1 MMKSLLMTI
10 CAVCLL
16 ISGCS
21 DKEDLP
27 VLQTPPP
34 QVQNPTPSA
43 KKYIS
48 ITVNGKIFKA
58 TLEDKRSAR
67 AFAQI
72 LPLEVEMIELNGN
85 EKYFYLDNDLP
96 TDSVRVQQIHAGD
109 LMLYE
114 SNCVVLFYND
124 FVTNYSYTRLGKI
137 ENPDGLAELLG
148 NGNVHI
154 KFEE

>member
-1 MMKSLLMTI
+1 MKKLLMLI
-10 CAVCLL
+10 CAVGLL
-16 ISGCS
+16 ISGCN
-21 DKEDLP
+21 DKEKLP

-34 QVQNPTPSA
+34 PVQNTTPIA

-48 ITVNGKIFKA
+48 ITVNGKSFKA
-58 TLEDKRSAR
+58 TLEDKRTAR

-72 LPLEVEMIELNGN
+72 LPLEVDMIELNVN

-96 TDSVRVQQIHAGD
+96 TDSVRVQQIRAGD

-124 FVTNYSYTRLGKI
+124 FRTNESYTRLGKI
-137 ENPDGLAELLG
+137 ENPEGLAELLG

-154 KFEE
+154 KFAE

>member
-1 MMKSLLMTI
+1 MKKLLMII

-16 ISGCS
+16 ISGCN
-21 DKEDLP
+21 DEENLP

-34 QVQNPTPSA
+34 PVQNPTTVA
-43 KKYIS
+43 KRYIS

-58 TLEDKRSAR
+58 SLEDKRTAR
-67 AFAQI
+67 AFEQI
-72 LPLEVEMIELNGN
+72 LPLEVDMIELNGN
-85 EKYFYLDNDLP
+85 EKYFYLDDDLP
-96 TDSVRVQQIHAGD
+96 TDSVRVQQIRAGD

-124 FVTNYSYTRLGKI
+124 FKTNENYTRLGKI
-137 ENPDGLAELLG
+137 ENPEGLAEILG

>member
-1 MMKSLLMTI
+1 MTI

-16 ISGCS
+16 ISGCN
-21 DKEDLP
+21 DEEKLP

-34 QVQNPTPSA
+34 VQNPTPVA
-43 KKYIS
+43 KRYIS
-48 ITVNGKIFKA
+48 ITVNGKSFKA

-67 AFAQI
+67 AFAQT
-72 LPLEVEMIELNGN
+72 LPLEVDMIELNGN

-96 TDSVRVQQIHAGD
+96 TDSVRVIQIRAGD

-124 FVTNYSYTRLGKI
+124 FRTNESYTRLGKI